1 MTQHDSIISGLF
13 SLLLAGIR
21 QGPRTN
27 FSSTGNG
34 ISWMASAPML
44 NFKPHE
50 IEGDELVR
58 LFALAYSLTIFGLDG
73 QDYLDYPITLF
84 FFLPARRIG
93 GDGLGL
99 GRGRINLLCHFIFSN
114 IKMNGEEYF
123 SSFRQV
129 YELVSYR
136 PPVAVSFPPLTSKNL
151 NIKNGCKVWWSAHF
165 RFRNGNE

>member
-58 LFALAYSLTIFGLDG
+58 LFALA
-73 QDYLDYPITLF
+73 
-84 FFLPARRIG
+84 
-93 GDGLGL
+93 
-99 GRGRINLLCHFIFSN
+99 
-114 IKMNGEEYF
+114 
-123 SSFRQV
+123 
-129 YELVSYR
+129 
-136 PPVAVSFPPLTSKNL
+136 
-151 NIKNGCKVWWSAHF
+151 
-165 RFRNGNE
+165 